1 MYYRVEVNYNNIRTV
16 LETPFSLNPTR
27 LRYANNPQVWH
38 LLTMLVDIS
47 LQNNFKLFDVCHAAV
62 EQNHEIAEYLP
73 GIWEVLFERARPI
86 DIPLRRTECAFFFE
100 KKEDALRFKE
110 NYPGM
115 VGAMLCE
122 VEIIE
127 EALLIKADMKWLDN
141 INENTATAAEVIGAF
156 KRYWAGEMTPNPV
169 VEVLFVGKYKLNPIG

>member
-1 MYYRVEVNYNNIRTV
+1 MYRVEVNYNNIGTV

-38 LLTMLVDIS
+38 LLTMLVEIS
-47 LQNNFKLFDVCHAAV
+47 LQNNCTLFNVCNAAV
-62 EQNHEIAEYLP
+62 EQNNEIAEYLP
-73 GIWEVLFERARPI
+73 GIWEVLFEKARPNN
-86 DIPLRRTECAFFFE
+86 IPLKRTECAFFFE
-100 KKEDALRFKE
+100 KKEDALIFMD

-122 VEIIE
+122 VEIVE
-127 EALLIKADMKWLDN
+127 GCFSMKADMKWLDN
-141 INENTATAAEVIGAF
+141 INENTVTAEEAIKEF
-156 KRYWAGEMTPNPV
+156 KKYWAGEMTNHPV

>member
-1 MYYRVEVNYNNIRTV
+1 MLYRVEVNYNNIGTV

-47 LQNNFKLFDVCHAAV
+47 LQNDFKLFDVCHAAV
-62 EQNHEIAEYLP
+62 EQNYEIAEYLP
-73 GIWEVLFERARPI
+73 GIWEVLFERAKPNS
-86 DIPLRRTECAFFFE
+86 IPLKRTECAFFFE
-100 KKEDALRFKE
+100 KQEDALKFKDT
-110 NYPGM
+110 YPGM

-127 EALLIKADMKWLDN
+127 EAYSMKADMKWLDN
-141 INENTATAAEVIGAF
+141 INENTATAAEAIDAF
-156 KRYWAGEMTPNPV
+156 KKYWAGEMTAAPV
-169 VEVLFVGKYKLNPIG
+169 VEMLFVGKYKLNPIG